1 MARTFAGGDI
11 SSTPSDL
18 RTSEL
23 PEHDHG
29 YDMADEID
37 RRNGWSEVQ
46 ESTQGAGVDALGMF
60 LRWLVDQERLSLK
73 QTALRALVAVHSLRP
88 DLLGGRTKT
97 QVAELMGADRK
108 TFSRAEKSLHE
119 LIAKR

>member
-11 SSTPSDL
+11 ASTPSDL

-23 PEHDHG
+23 PENDHG
-29 YDMADEID
+29 YDMADDID
-37 RRNGWSEVQ
+37 RRNGWAESH
-46 ESTQGAGVDALGMF
+46 ESTPGAGVDALGVF
-60 LRWLVDQERLSLK
+60 FRWMVDQKRLTMK

-88 DLLGGRTKT
+88 DLLEGRTKT

-108 TFSRAEKSLHE
+108 TFHRAEKSLRD